1 MISMRLTLAGANLL
15 TKALNGA
22 TLSFKRAALGSGKSG
37 AVPDDTEMDELTQLY
52 NEKLSLPITNYAIQN
67 NRMVCECLVSNALV
81 QTGFRAKEIGLIAED
96 SKKNE
101 VLYAYSYLG
110 EESDYIHAALTE
122 IIIEYSLEIVVQISN
137 AADVNIKLF
146 KNVEV
151 TRADL
156 DEHIADSLPHPN
168 YVPVYAR
175 RGLTNTNWTLDVN
188 FKNETIPAD
197 KSHLTG
203 VVNFD
208 GGFNV
213 ADSVS
218 INFGNADSV
227 GGNPYFTGNPT
238 FKNLVASPT
247 AKGLIKIGRNLSM
260 DGESLNADFSLP
272 TASASIKGAVKIGK
286 NLYMENESL
295 NAAGGETDDIV
306 SRLNQIEVNLAN
318 LYIRLENDYTGGKR
332 ANLLLVDDF
341 INTECTHK
349 YHVDSYSTESKK
361 YLRVD
366 AGNMRVGGFYT
377 ISDGGIYNQDV
388 KIADLKKDDL
398 YNMDYLATLDE
409 TLPRDYKKRSDKY
422 PQLLRSTVTIKDN
435 KAYGAGEI
443 KTYTRQGTD
452 TWKGES
458 TVTSQTLTMD
468 TSAGKEDKYSL
479 EGDWTLTADGFFTLE

>member
-1 MISMRLTLAGANLL
+1 MRLTLAGANLL
-15 TKALNGA
+15 TKALNGS
-22 TLSFKRAALGSGKSG
+22 TLNFKRAALGTGKAGS
-37 AVPDDTEMDELTQLY
+37 APTDIEMDELTALF
-52 NEKLSLPITNYAIQN
+52 NEKLSLPITNYAVQG

-110 EESDYIHAALTE
+110 EESDYINAASSE

-146 KNVEV
+146 REVEL

-156 DEHIADSLPHPN
+156 DEHIAASLPHPN
-168 YVPVYAR
+168 YVPFYAR
-175 RGLTNTNWTLDVN
+175 RGLTNTNSTLDVN

-208 GGFNV
+208 GGLNV

-247 AKGLIKIGRNLSM
+247 AKGLIKVGKNLSM
-260 DGESLNADFSLP
+260 TNDSLNADFP
-272 TASASIKGAVKIGK
+272 TASVSVNGGIKVGK
-286 NLYMENESL
+286 NLYMTDESL

-306 SRLNQIEVNLAN
+306 SRLNQIEINLAN

-366 AGNMRVGGFYT
+366 AGNMRVGGYYT
-377 ISDGGIYNQDV
+377 ISDGGIYNHDV

-398 YNMDYLATLDE
+398 YKMKYLATLDE

-443 KTYTRQGTD
+443 ITFTKTGTD

-468 TSAGKEDKYSL
+468 TSTGKEDKYSL